1 MYQHLLNCVYKENSV
16 EKQSF
21 FDQFL
26 DSAEKSMKDTLNKGK
41 MFEDMVK
48 QVKMQQK
55 AFSITSI
62 PKKQYEKLK
71 SIVVKSGSQRIFKSI
86 SEKVLVTNFNLQADG
101 LTLILQGNDLLQYQ
115 SNVTIGKSSIAV
127 HMS

>member
-1 MYQHLLNCVYKENSV
+1 
-16 EKQSF
+16 
-21 FDQFL
+21 
-26 DSAEKSMKDTLNKGK
+26 MKDTLNKGK